1 MIERRQR
8 QIEDMAHR
16 MGNKSSA
23 SVGVVAHR
31 RHLLDPNL
39 MSDAD
44 KKAQFLLQQEEVT
57 ASIRQ
62 VELANSHIGEEDLT
76 PEDKHAPF

>member
-1 MIERRQR
+1 MNANKAMIERRQR

-44 KKAQFLLQQEEVT
+44 KKAQYLLQ
-57 ASIRQ
+57 
-62 VELANSHIGEEDLT
+62 
-76 PEDKHAPF
+76 

>member
-1 MIERRQR
+1 
-8 QIEDMAHR
+8 
-16 MGNKSSA
+16 
-23 SVGVVAHR
+23 
-31 RHLLDPNL
+31 

-44 KKAQFLLQQEEVT
+44 KKAQYLLQQEEVT